1 MRTNDLFCSRVG
13 TEEGLLFDVADVR
26 NDESLLTH
34 ASSRSNFQWLA
45 ISVSVPRQ
53 PGVKRYAVR
62 RQECFLGSARPNV
75 WFGVSVVADGGVVVV
90 TTCL

>member
-1 MRTNDLFCSRVG
+1 MRTTTFFEVAL
-13 TEEGLLFDVADVR
+13 GLAVLR

-34 ASSRSNFQWLA
+34 VGSRSNFQWMA

-62 RQECFLGSARPNV
+62 RQECFLGSARPKV
-75 WFGVSVVADGGVVVV
+75 WNGVSVVAYGGVVVV